1 MAGTVFLYN
10 IIMEICKICNRE
22 FKNPLALATHIKE
35 KHGVTSKE
43 YYDKFLIKG
52 GEGKCALCGE
62 KLRFR
67 GIVRGYTKYCKH
79 CFFKAEETKEKI
91 KATNL
96 ENLGVEWPTQSKT
109 VREKWKLSSL
119 EKYGTEYPTQ
129 SDEIKEKVRQ
139 TSRRKYGKDYYAQ
152 TDEHKERYINTCME
166 RYGVENYSQS
176 EEYHQR
182 YPGLLKKRLKTMKEH
197 KTFNSSKAENGLE
210 VKLRE
215 LFPDLKAQ
223 YRSEQYPFKCDFYIP
238 SLDLYIEYNGTWTH
252 GYKFFDKNDE
262 NDLAR
267 LNELKAKTE
276 KSKFYTTA
284 IEIWTVRDV
293 LKLETA
299 IKNNLNYVAW
309 FNEEQAN
316 DWIEAQKKIRIV

>member
-1 MAGTVFLYN
+1 
-10 IIMEICKICNRE
+10 MEKCKICSRE
-22 FKNPLALATHIKE
+22 FKNIIALLAHVAETHKL
-35 KHGVTSKE
+35 KSKE
-43 YYDKFLIKG
+43 YYDKCFRKEN
-52 GEGKCALCGE
+52 EGLCGVCGKE
-62 KLRFR
+62 TRYISFSH
-67 GIVRGYTKYCKH
+67 GYTKYCP
-79 CFFKAEETKEKI
+79 CCTFKSDEVKEKI
-91 KATNL
+91 RQTNL
-96 ENLGVEWPTQSKT
+96 NRLGVEYPTQSEA
-109 VREKWKLSSL
+109 VREKCKLVSL

-152 TDEHKERYINTCME
+152 TDERKERYINTCME

-182 YPGLLKKRLKTMKEH
+182 YPGLLEKRLKTMKEH
-197 KTFNSSKAENGLE
+197 KTFNSSKTENGLAI
-210 VKLRE
+210 KLRE
-215 LFPDLKAQ
+215 LFPDLKTQ
-223 YRSEQYPFKCDFYIP
+223 YKSEQYPFKCDFYIP
-238 SLDLYIEYNGTWTH
+238 SLGLYIEYNGTWTH

-262 NDLAR
+262 NDIAR
-267 LNELKAKTE
+267 LDELKSKTE

-316 DWIEAQKKIRIV
+316 DWIEAQKKRL

>member
-1 MAGTVFLYN
+1 
-10 IIMEICKICNRE
+10 
-22 FKNPLALATHIKE
+22 
-35 KHGVTSKE
+35 
-43 YYDKFLIKG
+43 
-52 GEGKCALCGE
+52 
-62 KLRFR
+62 
-67 GIVRGYTKYCKH
+67 
-79 CFFKAEETKEKI
+79 
-91 KATNL
+91 
-96 ENLGVEWPTQSKT
+96 
-109 VREKWKLSSL
+109 
-119 EKYGTEYPTQ
+119 
-129 SDEIKEKVRQ
+129 
-139 TSRRKYGKDYYAQ
+139 
-152 TDEHKERYINTCME
+152 ME

-182 YPGLLKKRLKTMKEH
+182 YPGLLKKRLETMKEH

-215 LFPDLKAQ
+215 LFPDLKTQ
-223 YRSEQYPFKCDFYIP
+223 YRSELYPFKCDFYIP

-262 NDLAR
+262 NDIIR
-267 LNELKAKTE
+267 LNELKEKVE

-316 DWIEAQKKIRIV
+316 DWIKAQKKRL

>member
-1 MAGTVFLYN
+1 
-10 IIMEICKICNRE
+10 MEKCK
-22 FKNPLALATHIKE
+22 L
-35 KHGVTSKE
+35 V
-43 YYDKFLIKG
+43 
-52 GEGKCALCGE
+52 
-62 KLRFR
+62 
-67 GIVRGYTKYCKH
+67 
-79 CFFKAEETKEKI
+79 
-91 KATNL
+91 
-96 ENLGVEWPTQSKT
+96 
-109 VREKWKLSSL
+109 SL

-152 TDEHKERYINTCME
+152 TDERKERYINTCME

-182 YPGLLKKRLKTMKEH
+182 YPGLLEKRLKTMKEH
-197 KTFNSSKAENGLE
+197 KTFNSSKTENELAI
-210 VKLRE
+210 KLRE
-215 LFPDLKAQ
+215 LFTDLKTQ
-223 YRSEQYPFKCDFYIP
+223 YKSELYPFKCDFYIP

-252 GYKFFDKNDE
+252 GYKFFDKSDK
-262 NDLAR
+262 DDITR
-267 LNELKAKTE
+267 LNELKEKVE
-276 KSKFYTTA
+276 KSNFYKTA